1 MAIPDYVAERIRCAV
16 PVNCSV
22 VPNSTP
28 VVSFGNAGVARVAT
42 LGLNPSRVEFEE
54 KGVRLDGTKRRL
66 ATHQSLE
73 VTTLVDAPDAVV
85 AKVLTDCH
93 DYFLRNP
100 YWKWFG
106 QLETLLTS
114 AVGAS
119 YKNGTACH
127 LDLVQWATDPTWGH
141 LAAAA
146 RKQLIAADRAFLRQQ
161 LMSERIELVLLNG
174 GRVIDEVASTG
185 VAFVSRPGAVD
196 AVHGKSTPMVV
207 GRDRGIFYVGWRV
220 NLQSSP
226 GVTNRLRSAIA
237 DRVRDEVGSAGLVV
251 DGDRSPAPGSDRR

>member
-1 MAIPDYVAERIRCAV
+1 MEVPDYVAGRIRCAV

-28 VVSFGNAGVARVAT
+28 VVSFGNASVARVAT

-54 KGVRLDGTKRRL
+54 KGVWLDGAKRRL
-66 ATHQSLE
+66 ATHQSLG
-73 VTTLVDAPDAVV
+73 VASLVDAPDVV
-85 AKVLTDCH
+85 IAQVLADCY
-93 DYFLRNP
+93 DYFLHNP

-106 QLETLLTS
+106 QLETLLTL

-127 LDLVQWATDPTWGH
+127 LDLVQWATDPTWGR
-141 LAAAA
+141 LKAAA

-174 GRVIDEVASTG
+174 GKVVDEVASTG
-185 VAFVSRPGAVD
+185 VTFVSRPSAVD
-196 AVHGKSTPMVV
+196 TVHNMSTPVVV
-207 GRDRGIFYVGWRV
+207 GRDRGVLYVGWRV
-220 NLQSSP
+220 NIQSSP
-226 GVTNRLRSAIA
+226 GVTNRLRSALA
-237 DRVRDEVGSAGLVV
+237 ARVRDEAASAGLPF
-251 DGDRSPAPGSDRR
+251 DGDRSIGL

>member
-1 MAIPDYVAERIRCAV
+1 MVVPDYVAERIRCAV

-22 VPNSTP
+22 VPSSTP
-28 VVSFGNAGVARVAT
+28 VVSFGNSGVARVAT

-54 KGVRLDGTKRRL
+54 KDGWLEGAKRRL

-73 VTTLVDAPDAVV
+73 VTTLVDAPDTVV
-85 AKVLTDCH
+85 AQVLTECH

-141 LAAAA
+141 LGAAA

-174 GRVIDEVASTG
+174 GRVVDEVASTG
-185 VAFVSRPGAVD
+185 VTFTSRPSAVD
-196 AVHGKSTPMVV
+196 AVHDKSTPMVV
-207 GRDRGIFYVGWRV
+207 GRDRGVLYVGWRV

-237 DRVRDEVGSAGLVV
+237 ARVQNEVTSAGLVV
-251 DGDRSPAPGSDRR
+251 EGDRSSVTGSDRR